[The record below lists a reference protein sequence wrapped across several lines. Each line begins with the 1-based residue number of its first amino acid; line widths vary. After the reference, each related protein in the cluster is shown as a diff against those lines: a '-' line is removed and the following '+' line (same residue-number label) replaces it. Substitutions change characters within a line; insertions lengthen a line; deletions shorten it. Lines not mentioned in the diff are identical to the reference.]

1 MASENK
7 TAGNDTEITPEIRAL
22 VDAMVADAL
31 GRDKKTQDEKREA
44 LAAKKQRELERM
56 NEKVTV
62 RLFKDGRDYKDDV
75 YVAVNGENRLIRRGI
90 PVEIER
96 RFAEVL
102 KQSNRQ
108 DLVAAAYNEQK
119 QNEYKEESA
128 RRGI

>member
-7 TAGNDTEITPEIRAL
+7 TSGKDNEITPEIRAL

-31 GRDKKTQDEKREA
+31 GWDTKKRDGEREA
-44 LAAKKQRELERM
+44 LAARKQRERERM
-56 NEKVTV
+56 SEKVTV
-62 RLFKDGRDYKDDV
+62 RLFKDGRDYRDDV
-75 YVAVNGENRLIRRGI
+75 YVAVNGENRVIRRGV
-90 PVEIER
+90 PVELER